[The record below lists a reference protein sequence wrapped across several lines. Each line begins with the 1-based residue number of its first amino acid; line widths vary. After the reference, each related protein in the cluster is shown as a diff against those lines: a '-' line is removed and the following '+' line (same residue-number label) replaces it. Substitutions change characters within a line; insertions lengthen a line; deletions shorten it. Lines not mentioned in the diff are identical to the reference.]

1 MPAQCAWCGAAQI
14 DGMDCQTLHE
24 YLTGYDFTPAN
35 AVPHAIHF
43 LQVTCFMVQHE
54 RYSDE
59 ALVWAQT
66 MLRMRL
72 ETGMSARDLRRFM
85 TSRAQGSDSSTRTW
99 RFNRAPDAQP
109 LPKIAWEITIA
120 DVAQRMGREVSYA
133 ELVTRWAHATL
144 RQMSALLV

>member
-1 MPAQCAWCGAAQI
+1 MPAPCACCGATPVN
-14 DGMDCQTLHE
+14 GMDCQALHE

-59 ALVWAQT
+59 ALGWAQT
-66 MLRMRL
+66 MLRAHL
-72 ETGMSARDLRRFM
+72 DAGMSTRDLRRFVN
-85 TSRAQGSDSSTRTW
+85 SRLQGSDSSTRTW
-99 RFNRAPDAQP
+99 RFNRARDARP

-120 DVAQRMGREVSYA
+120 DVVQRMSDEAPYA
-133 ELVTRWAHATL
+133 ELVTQWAHATL
-144 RQMSALLV
+144 QEMAALLA